1 MGLIVVL
8 TTVGGVRPSA
18 GCVGDCNGD
27 GKVTIDELVRAVNI
41 ALNDGTV
48 DTCDAIDND
57 RNGMVS
63 VDELVRA
70 IGKSLSGCSIGTS
83 GEVLMSP
90 QGGELDEYDLGSGV
104 TTVGVPNTRVQ
115 ARGQVCLLPGGSGNY
130 VVGDDTGAPPSG
142 WSIFSPDGT
151 FLQKLPLPPVQENDA
166 QGGVPVG
173 CAVDASGR
181 LFLTGLSG
189 EAGIGGQLWMRF
201 PPDYTSGCLL
211 DTTLQAPGAAAID
224 SDGVLY
230 VPEAGAGTVLRFA
243 PPFPSSLNDCALRQP
258 PQQQPRSTFIQYADG
273 AAPSA
278 VAQGPNGHWF
288 VTVAAGSGSAQP
300 SIREHDSA
308 GTFLREVLSP
318 GTGGDPVGIA
328 FDGDGNLYYADLGV
342 TAGSAQAV
350 AGKGTVRK
358 ISFDDT
364 DTPSTPELIASRL
377 TAPNGLAVLPSRA
390 DEWVTLGG
398 SLRRTFF
405 NPREHQITGAA
416 VPNLILKW
424 RYQTSGMINAQ
435 PAVVWVDL
443 PGEGRT
449 ELVIV
454 PSWDQRVYALR
465 ASNGS
470 RVWQFV
476 MKPQPGTF
484 YPYAGSPTITWVEG
498 QPRVVVPGGETM
510 YCLDATNG
518 AEIWEFDAGTGCT
531 TCTAKQERNE
541 IESTPA
547 VVNGM
552 VIASMDTNDG
562 PPGKGGMFALRL
574 DDGRLIW
581 WFDLFTQSTCRPN
594 ANDNIRK
601 FDGYHTVDDLGLP
614 ADFFAT
620 RSGCDFDRSSNGC
633 GNVWSSPTV
642 DTRRGLIFTDS
653 ANCDTGA
660 PPLPPPPPPP
670 FEEAIF
676 ALTFDGT
683 PAWHWRPREVDDRDL
698 DFGAVPN
705 LFEAEIGGQMRD
717 LVGVGGKDGTYYV
730 LDRSGVNALTGKVE
744 PYWKTNVVPGGSQ
757 GGMIGSA
764 SVGENHIVVATAPGE
779 SVFSPQ
785 EPIVHAFDPGTGT
798 VLWENADVDPAFG
811 STMGVPGLA
820 LTGGTP
826 IANLNFFDRA
836 DGVLLRS
843 MPASTVFGGISAAPT
858 VVGGMVFVGGGTG
871 AQNSGSDAEGQAV
884 FDTPVSAFCVQGT
897 PGCAANTCNDHN
909 PCTYDYLDST
919 GACVSQP
926 SADDIDCRM
935 GTMMGTC
942 SNGTCVFGTPAPTAT
957 PGEG

>member
-1 MGLIVVL
+1 MGV
-8 TTVGGVRPSA
+8 
-18 GCVGDCNGD
+18 
-27 GKVTIDELVRAVNI
+27 
-41 ALNDGTV
+41 
-48 DTCDAIDND
+48 
-57 RNGMVS
+57 
-63 VDELVRA
+63 
-70 IGKSLSGCSIGTS
+70 
-83 GEVLMSP
+83 
-90 QGGELDEYDLGSGV
+90 Y
-104 TTVGVPNTRVQ
+104 
-115 ARGQVCLLPGGSGNY
+115 
-130 VVGDDTGAPPSG
+130 
-142 WSIFSPDGT
+142 
-151 FLQKLPLPPVQENDA
+151 
-166 QGGVPVG
+166 
-173 CAVDASGR
+173 
-181 LFLTGLSG
+181 
-189 EAGIGGQLWMRF
+189 
-201 PPDYTSGCLL
+201 
-211 DTTLQAPGAAAID
+211 
-224 SDGVLY
+224 SDGALY
-230 VPEAGAGTVLRFA
+230 VPDASAGAVLRFA
-243 PPFPSSLNDCALRQP
+243 PPFPNGPNDCTVQP
-258 PQQQPRSTFIQYADG
+258 STPQLPHTAFIQYSDG

-278 VAQGPNGHWF
+278 LAQGFDGHWF
-288 VTVAAGSGSAQP
+288 VSVAAGSGSAPP
-300 SIREHDSA
+300 SIREHDTD
-308 GTFLREVLSP
+308 GTLLREVLSP
-318 GTGGDPVGIA
+318 GTGGDPVAVA
-328 FDGDGNLYYADLGV
+328 FDGDGGNLFYADLGV
-342 TAGSAQAV
+342 VAGSAQAV
-350 AGKGTVRK
+350 AGKGTLRK
-358 ISFDDT
+358 ISFDDNGN
-364 DTPSTPELIASRL
+364 PSTPELIASRL

-398 SLRRTFF
+398 GLRRAFF
-405 NPREHQITGAA
+405 NPREHQITAA
-416 VPNLILKW
+416 TVPNLILKW

-449 ELVIV
+449 QLVIV

-518 AEIWEFDAGTGCT
+518 TEIWEFDAGTGCT
-531 TCTAKQERNE
+531 TCTVHQERNE

-547 VVNGM
+547 VVNGL

-574 DDGRLIW
+574 DDGRLSW
-581 WFDLFTQSTCRPN
+581 WFDLFTQATCRPN
-594 ANDNIRK
+594 ADDNIRK
-601 FDGYHTVDDLGLP
+601 FDGYHTADDLGLP
-614 ADFFAT
+614 PDFLTT
-620 RSGCDFDRSSNGC
+620 RSGCDFDRTSNGC

-676 ALTFDGT
+676 ALNLDGT
-683 PAWHWRPREVDDRDL
+683 PVWHWRPREVDDNDL

-730 LDRSGVNALTGKVE
+730 LDRSGVNALTGKIE
-744 PYWKTNVVPGGSQ
+744 PYWKTNVVPGGSA

-764 SVGENHIVVATAPGE
+764 SVGENHIVVATGPGE

-785 EPIVHAFDPGTGT
+785 EPIVHAFDPGSGT
-798 VLWENADVDPAFG
+798 VLWESSDVDPAFG

-826 IANLNFFDRA
+826 IANVNFFDRA

-843 MPASTVFGGISAAPT
+843 MPGSTVEGGISAPPT
-858 VVGGMVFVGGGTG
+858 VVGGMLFVGGGTG
-871 AQNSGSDAEGQAV
+871 AHNSGSDAESQAV

-897 PGCAANTCNDHN
+897 PGCVANTCNDHN
-909 PCTYDYLDST
+909 PCTYDYRDST

-926 SADDIDCRM
+926 SADNLVCRM
-935 GTMMGTC
+935 GTMAGTC
-942 SNGTCVFGTPAPTAT
+942 SNGSCVFGTPAPTAT
-957 PGEG
+957 PGSG